1 MCVAGHEVSKEVLC
15 PESVWACVSM
25 CVCRWPYCVLGHEWG
40 LLVTGEDSAEYWP
53 PPAAAAPGSRY
64 EACYPVHPQPPR
76 CICKTQGT
84 VINTQPVCLRLT
96 AETLLG
102 DLLPK
107 KNPKP
112 KQKNPTT
119 YRHKTKTHAGS
130 TQTSHRRRSIPS
142 KHQTHIQAQQ
152 KFKTAQMRTDTFPTS
167 LQNINSR
174 TKINL
179 LTDTRCV
186 LVHKK
191 PQVGCDGK
199 TDMTQPQADEKSQ
212 SWDSLTMKAG
222 LPGGLDRY
230 VADLCCQ

>member
-1 MCVAGHEVSKEVLC
+1 MRPVTPFTLNHHAVSARHKAQSLTHNL
-15 PESVWACVSM
+15 SASAWQL
-25 CVCRWPYCVLGHEWG
+25 RHYW
-40 LLVTGEDSAEYWP
+40 VTCS
-53 PPAAAAPGSRY
+53 
-64 EACYPVHPQPPR
+64 Q
-76 CICKTQGT
+76 
-84 VINTQPVCLRLT
+84 
-96 AETLLG
+96 
-102 DLLPK
+102 K
-107 KNPKP
+107 KPKP
-112 KQKNPTT
+112 KQKKPTT

>member
-1 MCVAGHEVSKEVLC
+1 MRTVLSTDRLLQQLLQAVDMRPVTPFTLNHHAVSARHK
-15 PESVWACVSM
+15 A
-25 CVCRWPYCVLGHEWG
+25 
-40 LLVTGEDSAEYWP
+40 
-53 PPAAAAPGSRY
+53 
-64 EACYPVHPQPPR
+64 
-76 CICKTQGT
+76 
-84 VINTQPVCLRLT
+84 VINTQPVCLCLT

-212 SWDSLTMKAG
+212 S
-222 LPGGLDRY
+222 
-230 VADLCCQ
+230 